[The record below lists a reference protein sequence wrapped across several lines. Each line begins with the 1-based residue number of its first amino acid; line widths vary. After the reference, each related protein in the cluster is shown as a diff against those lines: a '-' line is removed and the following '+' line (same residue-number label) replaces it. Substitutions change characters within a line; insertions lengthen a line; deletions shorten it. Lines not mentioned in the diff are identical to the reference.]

1 MAERIVVGLGNP
13 GRDYARTR
21 HNVGFMVVER
31 LAQRW
36 AISLAPEFQGAV
48 VGSGPVAGIRT
59 RLVQPQE
66 YMNLSGLTVRKLPG
80 AWQVEDMV
88 VVYDDMDLPVGRLRV
103 RHGGGAGGHRGI
115 ASLVDELGPEFDRVR
130 IGVGRPPSTQD
141 AAAYVLERLNDMEL
155 GRLSDAVER
164 ASDAIE
170 CLLTDGLQQ
179 AMTRF
184 NVRIADPADDS
195 SIDAVRRSPCGDT
208 RH

>member
-1 MAERIVVGLGNP
+1 
-13 GRDYARTR
+13 
-21 HNVGFMVVER
+21 MVVER